1 MIYYVVINLPESK
14 QRQQLVFWATGSE
27 ANTTDLSRAMI
38 VSEEHLNKSLERFD
52 NGATTRAIL
61 VDEVDALQGNWKD
74 LIDMTPYSVKGEVA
88 A

>member
-1 MIYYVVINLPESK
+1 MIRYVIINLPESK
-14 QRQQLVFWATGSE
+14 LRQQLVFWGIGSE
-27 ANTTDLSRAMI
+27 ANTTDLARAMI

-61 VDEVDALQGNWKD
+61 ADKVDTFQGDWKD
-74 LIDMTPYSVKGEVA
+74 LIDMTPYSVEGEA